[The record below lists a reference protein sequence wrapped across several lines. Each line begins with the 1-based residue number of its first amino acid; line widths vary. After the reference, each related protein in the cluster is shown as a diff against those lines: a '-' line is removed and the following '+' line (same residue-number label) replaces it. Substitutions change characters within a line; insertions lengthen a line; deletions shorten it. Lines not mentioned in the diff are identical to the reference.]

1 MRLGAA
7 LLLLAVAAATPEF
20 RYFRYERPV
29 NVTSHDGSGSAQT
42 CGVLDATAIEHAQAD
57 LGDLR
62 LYHDGSETPYVIR
75 TDAPVRAAEQKI
87 AALNLGTRAGQTTFD
102 AAMPDGQYSDIS
114 LDVSGAN
121 FIATVT
127 VTGTHDESHL
137 HETRLGAYTIF
148 DLTDQKL
155 GRSTVLHL
163 PASDFRYLHFA
174 IAGPVKPQQIGGMTV
189 GRVPAT
195 EPHYLVVA
203 ETSQVAQH
211 GNQTT
216 IQFTTPAHVP
226 ADRIVFLPGA
236 QPVNFSRDVTVK
248 VSALPTRSTPEEE
261 LPRTTQAFGNLLRVH
276 GTRDGHRLDEEHL
289 SIGAPWFAASP
300 EGSRWTITIDNG
312 DDPPIELK
320 SVRLEMIQRKL
331 CFDAAAPGS
340 GYTLFYGDAALT
352 APRYDYARLFMAE
365 KDPAPATLGLE
376 QANPQ
381 YQKRPD
387 TRPFTERHPWLL
399 WVALALVIAVL
410 GLVAL
415 RTAKQT
421 IPPAQ

>member
-1 MRLGAA
+1 MRFGAA
-7 LLLLAVAAATPEF
+7 VLLLAVAAATPEF

-29 NVTSHDGSGSAQT
+29 NVTSRDGSGSAQN
-42 CGVLDATAIEHAQAD
+42 CAVLDATAFEHAVAG

-62 LYHDGSETPYVIR
+62 LFHDHSEAPYVIR
-75 TDAPVRAAEQKI
+75 TDAPVRGAAQRI

-102 AAMPDGQYSDIS
+102 AAMPDGQYSDVS

-127 VTGTHDESHL
+127 VSGSHDEGHQ

-189 GRVPAT
+189 GRVPTT

-203 ETSQVAQH
+203 ETSHAAQH

-216 IQFTTPAHVP
+216 IQFTTPANVP
-226 ADRIVFLPGA
+226 VERIEFIPGA

-248 VSALPTRSTPEEE
+248 VSVLPTRSMPEEE

-289 SIGAPWFAASP
+289 IIDAPWFGAGP

-331 CFDAAAPGS
+331 CFDAAPGAS
-340 GYTLFYGDAALT
+340 YTLFYGDAALA

-365 KDPAPATLGLE
+365 KNPAQATLGPE
-376 QANPQ
+376 QANAE